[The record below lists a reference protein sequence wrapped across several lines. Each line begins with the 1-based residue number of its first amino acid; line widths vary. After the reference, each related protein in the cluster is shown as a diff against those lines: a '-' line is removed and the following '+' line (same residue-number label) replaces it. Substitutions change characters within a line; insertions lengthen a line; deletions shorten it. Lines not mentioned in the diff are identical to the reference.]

1 MREFLR
7 SYRKH
12 FDYDGTYP
20 LTRFTSL
27 LRVGD
32 YGIFKNGKFEKRGH
46 VSEWSERPEV
56 FETEFGLTEA
66 ASGFASFYKSGISV
80 SANGDIG
87 PIAEGQISFG
97 FDRQGGC
104 LLQLDGTQNEV
115 FKHKQ
120 KVIEEL
126 KRFKGAKEFDVIFTV
141 KRATSGVLLVSDSS
155 EWKLEASGSD
165 TVLSFGRL
173 AHAGVSLTQTNGSGS
188 ITHVPKPSKDGTMAA
203 VAFEVYGTRWFKL
216 SRIERR
222 GVDDRETDGEP
233 RFGRVDLFEELES
246 DEP

>member
-46 VSEWSERPEV
+46 VSEWSERPEI
-56 FETEFGLTEA
+56 FETEFGMTEA
-66 ASGFASFYKSGISV
+66 ASGFASFHKSGTSV
-80 SANGDIG
+80 SANGNIG
-87 PIAEGQISFG
+87 PVAQGKISFG
-97 FDRQGGC
+97 FDQQGGC

-126 KRFKGAKEFDVIFTV
+126 KRFKGAKEFDVIFLV
-141 KRATSGVLLVSDSS
+141 KRAASGILLVSESS

-165 TVLSFGRL
+165 AVLNLGRL
-173 AHAGVSLTQTNGSGS
+173 AHVGVSLTKTSGSGS
-188 ITHVPKPSKDGTMAA
+188 ITRVPEPSEDGTVAT
-203 VAFEVYGTRWFKL
+203 VAFEVYGTRWYDR
-216 SRIERR
+216 SGIRR
-222 GVDDRETDGEP
+222 LGVEDSETDGEP
-233 RFGRVDLFEELES
+233 KFGRVDLFEELES
-246 DEP
+246 EEP